1 MAATMAK
8 YGKNSLVAVGL
19 LGARLN
25 AADFCCH
32 PTQDGNFDRATE
44 LPRMAKTV

>member
-8 YGKNSLVAVGL
+8 YGKNFLVAVGL

-25 AADFCCH
+25 AADLCRH
-32 PTQDGNFDRATE
+32 RTQDGNFDRATK
-44 LPRMAKTV
+44 LPRMAKRV